1 MPSLR
6 EFYYSDFYQGRAQN
20 RVCQHQHTTIF
31 PLALSLPR
39 MHMQAIKFQSKRT
52 NQVVFFGISIFLL
65 SVFLLFF
72 LNGMFYLFFFLLWLS
87 FRLQGFR
94 WSPWFAL
101 FAIYT
106 ICSTYM
112 YSVSVVYVPLRCR
125 LLYNV
130 YRSM

>member
-39 MHMQAIKFQSKRT
+39 MQAIKFQSKRT

-72 LNGMFYLFFFLLWLS
+72 LNGMFYLFFFSALALVPIT
-87 FRLQGFR
+87 RL
-94 WSPWFAL
+94 
-101 FAIYT
+101 
-106 ICSTYM
+106 
-112 YSVSVVYVPLRCR
+112 SVV
-125 LLYNV
+125 
-130 YRSM
+130 SMVRTVCHLHYM